1 MVRFTKGATNLSFG
15 VFIKTTS
22 GVKLGGGTSATN
34 FRRSIKEVKADATTR
49 VKFRFQC
56 DLNPGVYVL
65 NTGVVGTTNETDCFF
80 HRLVDMAML
89 MVIPEPESLSAGI
102 VDSGYLPEIEETS
115 FRQERNVGIICKAKV
130 SN

>member
-1 MVRFTKGATNLSFG
+1 LVRFTKDATNLSFG

-65 NTGVVGTTNETDCFF
+65 NTGVVGTTDETECFF

-89 MVIPEPESLSAGI
+89 IVIPELESLSAGI

-115 FRQERNVGIICKAKV
+115 LRQ
-130 SN
+130 